1 MVGIQPY
8 VPTAGVQV
16 YLVASR
22 LDSTTSCGIEVIKP
36 LDSSKAL
43 TVHSAQEF
51 KVSG

>member
-51 KVSG
+51 KVLG